1 MTFPL
6 VFNIL
11 REKCDEGVQYKRRPL
26 SIERRIT
33 GCKFFPSAF
42 WNIPTGA
49 VFLKFKES
57 RKNRETALSIKRARK
72 RFRESGWYREHS
84 SLSAFADGDF
94 VLQCHKSPD
103 PWQTCLQEGMGLD
116 GTPLHEHEE
125 TEVSRVRMQ
134 IGIVKAQS
142 ADDSVKENL
151 FIPGEV
157 KGTHSISRKSER
169 RQKSV
174 CALPWI

>member
-11 REKCDEGVQYKRRPL
+11 REKCDEGAQYKRSPL

-49 VFLKFKES
+49 VFLKSKES

-84 SLSAFADGDF
+84 SLSAIADGDF
-94 VLQCHKSPD
+94 LLYSAISPYPRCKPVCKRGEDLMARPCMSTKRRKSRE
-103 PWQTCLQEGMGLD
+103 CECRQESKKREAL
-116 GTPLHEHEE
+116 TIPK
-125 TEVSRVRMQ
+125 RKKKR
-134 IGIVKAQS
+134 KKPRCRNRKS
-142 ADDSVKENL
+142 AKRDDSVKENY
-151 FIPGEV
+151 
-157 KGTHSISRKSER
+157 
-169 RQKSV
+169 
-174 CALPWI
+174 